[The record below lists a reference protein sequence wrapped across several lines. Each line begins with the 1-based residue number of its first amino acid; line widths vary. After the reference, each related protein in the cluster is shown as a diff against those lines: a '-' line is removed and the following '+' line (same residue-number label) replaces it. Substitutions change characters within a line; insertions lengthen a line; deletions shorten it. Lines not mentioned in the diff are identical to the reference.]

1 MKNNIRL
8 ALVDDHV
15 LLRKGLASLL
25 TSKNFEIVIQGNN
38 GQELIEQ
45 LSSENIIPHVVL
57 LDINMPVMDGYAT
70 ALWLR
75 SNYPEVKILALSVYD
90 DESSIIRMLH
100 CGARGYILKD
110 CDPADLVEAIRSL
123 VETGY
128 YHSDLVSLKIM
139 RSFNQ
144 SNNTNDN
151 SIQGTVKLT
160 EKEIQF
166 LKLACSEL
174 TYKEIAVEMKLSPR
188 TIDGYRDGLF
198 EKLGIKSR
206 VGLVLFAI
214 RNQLVQL

>member
-1 MKNNIRL
+1 MKNNIKI

-25 TSKNFEIVIQGNN
+25 ASKNFEIVVQANN
-38 GQELIEQ
+38 GKELIEN
-45 LSSENIIPHVVL
+45 LSSENVPQVAL
-57 LDINMPVMDGYAT
+57 LDINMPLMDGYAT

-75 SNYPEVKILALSVYD
+75 SNYPDVKILALSVYD
-90 DESSIIRMLH
+90 DEASIIRMLH

-110 CDPADLVEAIRSL
+110 CDPLELIQAIKSL
-123 VETGY
+123 MDTGY
-128 YHSDLVSLKIM
+128 YHSELVSLKIM
-139 RSFNQ
+139 RSFSQ
-144 SNNTNDN
+144 SNNNDD
-151 SIQGTVKLT
+151 SSGHGERGLS

-166 LKLACSEL
+166 LKWICSEL
-174 TYKEIAVEMKLSPR
+174 TYKEIAAEMKLSPR

-206 VGLVLFAI
+206 VGLVLFAV

>member
-1 MKNNIRL
+1 MKNNIKI

-25 TSKNFEIVIQGNN
+25 ATKNFEIVVQANN
-38 GQELIEQ
+38 GQELIEK
-45 LSSENIIPHVVL
+45 LSSENVPQVAL
-57 LDINMPVMDGYAT
+57 LDINMPLMDGYAT

-90 DESSIIRMLH
+90 DEASIIRMLH

-110 CDPADLVEAIRSL
+110 CDPSELIQAVKSL
-123 VETGY
+123 MDTGY
-128 YHSDLVSLKIM
+128 YHSELVSLKIM
-139 RSFNQ
+139 RSFGQ
-144 SNNTNDN
+144 SNNNDN
-151 SIQGTVKLT
+151 TSGQGARGLS

-166 LKLACSEL
+166 LKWICSEL
-174 TYKEIAVEMKLSPR
+174 TYKEIAAEMKLSPR
-188 TIDGYRDGLF
+188 TVDGYRDGLF

-214 RNQLVQL
+214 RNQLVHL